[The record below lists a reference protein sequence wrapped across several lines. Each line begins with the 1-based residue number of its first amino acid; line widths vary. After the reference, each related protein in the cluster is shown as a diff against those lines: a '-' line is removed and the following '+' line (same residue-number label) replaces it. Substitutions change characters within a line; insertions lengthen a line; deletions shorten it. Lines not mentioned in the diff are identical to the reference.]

1 MHSKRLGLGILT
13 TLAAMTL
20 AACNNDSSPTAAPV
34 AAVHPL
40 FARGGNGG
48 GNPHNTTSAL
58 RISVAPASMQLPL
71 GGGGWFKVTLYDKN
85 GNALADN
92 DGSLV
97 WFGCT
102 PADPALQNCMGYVN
116 IAPVYPN
123 LRDAYVSALGKGT
136 FSVWA
141 DDGAGHRASTTVTVQ

>member
-20 AACNNDSSPTAAPV
+20 AACDNGSPATTVSPDQ
-34 AAVHPL
+34 PE
-40 FARGGNGG
+40 FARGGSGG
-48 GNPHNTTSAL
+48 GNNPHTTSTTP
-58 RISVAPASMQLPL
+58 RIAVSPTSMQASV

-85 GNALADN
+85 GNALPDN

-102 PADPALQNCMGYVN
+102 PANPALQNCMGYIN
-116 IAPVYPN
+116 IAPVYPT
-123 LRDAYVSALGKGT
+123 LRDAYVSALGAGQFT
-136 FSVWA
+136 VWA
-141 DDGAGHRASTTVTVQ
+141 DDGYGHRASVAVTVQ